1 MNILMLSS
9 TFPYPPTRGRKQLR
23 TFHLLK
29 YLGNSHHVTFLTQRD
44 EQISDEDVENLEK
57 QVAELVIFPVEE
69 VSESEGIIEKAKRL
83 GTFIQQ
89 GTPPEILKSYSSAIA
104 SWVKEAVQQGSFKV
118 ITCEDSIN
126 EIYIDSKWREQ
137 LGTVLN
143 VHSSEYGRYKQQLET
158 GDSENELKDQ
168 INLGVLRRY
177 EQIYLSKFSEIVT
190 VNQKDKR
197 LLKELEPE
205 SHITVIPNGVDL
217 AKFPRRV
224 TNQGGQ
230 RMVFVGNMDRP
241 ANINAARFLALEIFP
256 AVRQRYP
263 EATLELVGAKPVAE
277 IQELDAI
284 PGIKV
289 TGEVSS
295 VVEYLH
301 WATVCVLPM
310 RQGFGLKNRT
320 LEAMA
325 MGVPVVG
332 SDRALSG
339 LEVDGASIPLRAM
352 RANTLEEYVYA
363 IGRLFATP
371 KLREKLSENGR
382 SLVET
387 EYTWEKV
394 GQRYEQ
400 VLLNAL
406 KSVNSEQ

>member
-1 MNILMLSS
+1 MKIIMLSS

-29 YLGNSHHVTFLTQRD
+29 YLSKSHQVTLVTQRN
-44 EQISDEDVENLEK
+44 ETISDEEIEALEK
-57 QVAELVIFPVEE
+57 QVTELVIFPPEKA
-69 VSESEGIIEKAKRL
+69 SESAGIIEKAKRL

-89 GTPPEILKSYSSAIA
+89 GTPPEILKAYSSAIA
-104 SWVKEAVQQGSFKV
+104 NWVKKAVKEGGFDV
-118 ITCEDSIN
+118 ITCEDSTN
-126 EIYIDSKWREQ
+126 EIYINSQWREQ

-143 VHSSEYGRYKQQLET
+143 VHSSKYGIYKQQLET

-177 EQIYLSKFSEIVT
+177 EQNYLSKFAQIVT
-190 VNQKDKR
+190 VTQKDKR

-205 SHITVIPNGVDL
+205 STIKVIPNGVDL

-230 RMVFVGNMDRP
+230 RIVFVGNMDRP

-256 AVRQRYP
+256 AVRERYP
-263 EATLELVGAKPVAE
+263 EATLELVGANPVEE
-277 IQELDAI
+277 IQALNSL

-289 TGEVSS
+289 TGEVAS

-301 WATVCVLPM
+301 WATVCVVPM

-339 LEVDGASIPLRAM
+339 LKVDGADVPLRAM

-363 IGRLFATP
+363 IGRLFAEP
-371 KLREKLSENGR
+371 KLRDKLSENGR
-382 SLVET
+382 SLVEN

-400 VLLNAL
+400 VLLDAF
-406 KSVNSEQ
+406 KSVNS